1 MRHLSHIM
9 AFFLLIIL
17 IGSYITTNASA
28 QAENTIARD
37 IALHLLGV
45 ASDALQYVSI
55 LPQSC
60 FLWPLCLLCPLLCP
74 CPLLACCFA
83 PLYLLIPLIN
93 LGGYALMPLI
103 GFFSEITG
111 HSMSGVALIPTMFS
125 LFSAILSSLLT
136 YPAMQASCVSLLTC
150 LPCALLACPIGAC
163 QSFLSLIPLAP
174 LLILPPFVPV
184 YFREIFPRLTEA
196 RQRLSEEYAWLNSS
210 FLSLIYYN
218 CEHAPS
224 YLESPALWWQLLLCC
239 HPEQFIALPVC
250 LLTSLCLPI
259 LCCVTVPSFILNFIL
274 QLPSILNTLHKFQ
287 RNFPVL
293 TSPQNSCLPNY
304 SGILP

>member
-1 MRHLSHIM
+1 MRRLS
-9 AFFLLIIL
+9 LIIVL
-17 IGSYITTNASA
+17 FLFISLTGAYVTTNASA

-45 ASDALQYVSI
+45 ASDALPFITI

-60 FLWPLCLLCPLLCP
+60 FLWPLCLLCLPLT
-74 CPLLACCFA
+74 CCFA

-93 LGGYALMPLI
+93 LGGYALMPVI

-111 HSMSGVALIPTMFS
+111 CSMSGVALIPTIFS

-150 LPCALLACPIGAC
+150 LPCVLLASPIGAC
-163 QSFLSLIPLAP
+163 QFVLSLPCIIP
-174 LLILPPFVPV
+174 LLILPPLVPL
-184 YFREIFPRLTEA
+184 YYRDIFPRITEK
-196 RQRLSEEYAWLNSS
+196 RQRLSEEHGWLGNPL
-210 FLSLIYYN
+210 FSLISYN

-224 YLESPALWWQLLLCC
+224 YLESPALWWQFLLCI

-250 LLTSLCLPI
+250 CLTSTFCWPVTFLSLFFNLC
-259 LCCVTVPSFILNFIL
+259 L
-274 QLPSILNTLHKFQ
+274 QLPSILNTIHKLQ
-287 RNFPVL
+287 HNFPILVN
-293 TSPQNSCLPNY
+293 PQNSCLPTY
-304 SGILP
+304 PGILS